1 MTKMGTFHVLLTPGA
16 WPVADLDEVR
26 TFLSGVTVQAA
37 ASIRS
42 AALEL
47 DLMTNVQR
55 ASSVIVLVV
64 ALEDLTREPGSVQDR
79 LAQLQQQRRL
89 ILIATCHGA
98 HVESTL
104 IFPIRIDVLTG
115 PPFTS
120 SMLAQHIKG
129 EIERRRASHSL
140 EHAYDVLSA
149 IGAPILVVNLEGI
162 VTWANAVATELL
174 KVDHEPFIGQSIERA
189 LALVHRIGTDH
200 RIEQQLRAIRP
211 DTTVELGDLVVTC
224 PRGMRIRFS
233 CTARRARHL
242 VDEIV
247 LLLRDITVQHAHNAQ
262 YRLSAKV
269 FEHSGE
275 AIMITDHQDCILKVN
290 AGFTQLTDYPEHEVV
305 GRLPTFLNAGS
316 EPASFYEA
324 LWHQVHTE
332 GHWNG
337 ELWHRRKSGGA
348 YAAWCAISAVRDSDG
363 EVDHYV
369 SIFTDV
375 TERKM
380 RDEHRL
386 YQSQHDMLTGLPNR
400 VLLVDRFA
408 QIAARHA
415 RHAAGIALLFIDLD
429 GFKPINDSH
438 GHHVGDALLRVV
450 AERLCESVRGSDTVS
465 RYGGDEFVCLLD
477 GLNDAETPQRVAMAI
492 LDALD
497 EPIIIGSNSLHISAS
512 IGVAISRGQVPDL
525 TLLMARADE
534 AMYHAKRSGRG
545 RWHLAPD
552 ESL

>member
-1 MTKMGTFHVLLTPGA
+1 MDAFQVLLTPGA
-16 WPVADLDEVR
+16 WPVAALDEVHNI
-26 TFLSGVTVQAA
+26 LPGVKVRGS

-42 AALEL
+42 AVLEL
-47 DLMTNVQR
+47 DLMAADDL
-55 ASSVIVLVV
+55 ASSVTVLVV
-64 ALEDLTREPGSVQDR
+64 ALEDLTKEPGSVQDR
-79 LAQLQQQRRL
+79 LALFQQQRRL
-89 ILIATCHGA
+89 ILIATYHGE

-104 IFPIRIDVLTG
+104 IYPIRIDVLTG

-129 EIERRRASHSL
+129 EIERLRESHTRERS
-140 EHAYDVLSA
+140 YDVLGA
-149 IGAPILVVNLEGI
+149 IGAPILVINLEGT
-162 VTWANAVATELL
+162 VTWANAVATELF
-174 KVDHEPFIGQSIERA
+174 KVDQEPFIGQPIERA

-200 RIEQQLRAIRP
+200 RIEPQLRAIRP
-211 DTTVELGDLVVTC
+211 DATVELGDLVVTR
-224 PRGMRIRFS
+224 PRGVRIRLS
-233 CTARRARHL
+233 CTARRSRHL
-242 VDEIV
+242 TDEIV
-247 LLLRDITVQHAHNAQ
+247 LLLRDITAQHENNAQ

-275 AIMITDHQDCILKVN
+275 AIMITDHQECILKVN
-290 AGFTQLTDYPEHEVV
+290 AGFTQLTDYAAHEVV
-305 GRLPTFLNAGS
+305 GRLPTFLNAGR

-332 GHWNG
+332 GHWSG
-337 ELWHRRKSGGA
+337 ELWHRRKSGAA

-386 YQSQHDMLTGLPNR
+386 YQSQHDLLTGLPNR

-415 RHAAGIALLFIDLD
+415 RHAAGIGLLFIDLD

-438 GHHVGDALLRVV
+438 GHHVGDELLRVV
-450 AERLCESVRGSDTVS
+450 AERLRESVRASDTVS

-477 GLNDAETPQRVAMAI
+477 GLADAETPQRVAMTI
-492 LDALD
+492 LEALD
-497 EPIIIGSNSLHISAS
+497 EPIIIASHTLHISAS
-512 IGVAISRGQVPDL
+512 IGVAITCGQAPDL
-525 TLLMARADE
+525 TQLMARADE
-534 AMYHAKRSGRG
+534 AMYHAKRAGRG
-545 RWHLAPD
+545 RWHLAQD